1 MKPERARGTSVSGME
16 FAQDDVMTWSYAER
30 QLIVVESDDAVE
42 VVRRAANEDAGS
54 KLAEDLSDAA
64 VQGARYGRVA
74 GGSAA
79 IVAGAVAGA
88 AFVGAVHLWK
98 TRKQANSA
106 NLRFLVVTSSQAE
119 SLSFPNGHPLP
130 NVVYA
135 GDPGVAGNY
144 YPVANFHRFVFE
156 GKVAEAIRLLRS
168 LGATEISVE
177 YLEGFDRGAG
187 VDFSISSP
195 AGEGGEVGGGV
206 NRTNKASS
214 GAKIT
219 MHLSPTMPARTP
231 GDLIWFG
238 SEPLWREVANARL
251 ESGLRAFTI
260 DVNYTDDFGIN
271 ANLKAKIISVGL
283 ELGGKFTEYKETAW
297 KLSGTFAEDLLPGA
311 TSA

>member
-1 MKPERARGTSVSGME
+1 ME
-16 FAQDDVMTWSYAER
+16 FAQDDVMTWPYAER

-54 KLAEDLSDAA
+54 KLAENMLDAA
-64 VQGARYGRVA
+64 GRAANYGRVA
-74 GGSAA
+74 GGA
-79 IVAGAVAGA
+79 AGA
-88 AFVGAVHLWK
+88 AGGAAVAAAFAAAVHLWK

-106 NLRFLVVTSSQAE
+106 SLPFLVVTTSQAV
-119 SLSFPNGHPLP
+119 SLSVPNGHPRP
-130 NVVYA
+130 PVVYV
-135 GDPGVAGNY
+135 GDPVVAGNF
-144 YPVANFHRFVFE
+144 YPFASFHRFLFE
-156 GKVAEAIRLLRS
+156 GKVPEALRLLRS

-195 AGEGGEVGGGV
+195 AGEGGEIGGGV

-219 MHLSPTMPARTP
+219 MQLSPTMPAQIP
-231 GDLIWFG
+231 GDLIWFS

-271 ANLKAKIISVGL
+271 ANLWASSGL
-283 ELGGKFTEYKETAW
+283 TDIHHQGHRPGKDVHNGDHGAEEAPYPTVVH
-297 KLSGTFAEDLLPGA
+297 SGVQG
-311 TSA
+311 